1 MTYTINNIANFCGV
15 DYGYIE
21 RIIETYHLKPVPL
34 YGLANLKK
42 SYTFHQLLIIQNALH
57 QISYYDL
64 YFDLVNEEVFMI
76 YGSSIN
82 LEWL

>member
-1 MTYTINNIANFCGV
+1 MTYTIKTIANFLNV

-34 YGLANLKK
+34 YALANLKK
-42 SYTFHQLLIIQNALH
+42 SYTFHQLLIIQNALQ

-64 YFDLVNEEVFMI
+64 YFDIVNEEVFMI
-76 YGSSIN
+76 YSSSIN
-82 LEWL
+82 LE

>member
-1 MTYTINNIANFCGV
+1 MTYTIKTIANFLGV

-34 YGLANLKK
+34 YGLSNLKK
-42 SYTFHQLLIIQNALH
+42 SYNFHQLLIIQNALQ

-64 YFDLVNEEVFMI
+64 YFDIVNEEVFMI
-76 YGSSIN
+76 YSSSIN
-82 LEWL
+82 LE

>member
-1 MTYTINNIANFCGV
+1 MYTIKTIANFLGV

-42 SYTFHQLLIIQNALH
+42 SYTFHQLLIIQNALQ

-76 YGSSIN
+76 YSSSIN

>member
-1 MTYTINNIANFCGV
+1 MYTIKTIANFLGV

-21 RIIETYHLKPVPL
+21 RIIETYHLKASPL

-42 SYTFHQLLIIQNALH
+42 SYTFHQLLIIQNALQ

-82 LEWL
+82 LE

>member
-1 MTYTINNIANFCGV
+1 MYTIKTIANFLGV
-15 DYGYIE
+15 DSGYIE
-21 RIIETYHLKPVPL
+21 RIIEAHHLKSSPL

-42 SYTFHQLLIIQNALH
+42 SYTFHQLLIIQNALQ

-64 YFDLVNEEVFMI
+64 YFDLENEEVFMI